1 MALPEKTRSFLQS
14 RFGFVTVD
22 IVRDK
27 NGKEDVGVLLPS
39 REGLTRLDE
48 AELERYMSF
57 MTGEKG

>member
-14 RFGFVTVD
+14 RFGFVLED

-27 NGKEDVGVLLPS
+27 NGRESVGVLLPS

-57 MTGEKG
+57 MTREKG

>member
-1 MALPEKTRSFLQS
+1 MALPERTRAFLQS
-14 RFGFVTVD
+14 RFGFVLED

-27 NGKEDVGVLLPS
+27 NGIESVGVLLPS

>member
-1 MALPEKTRSFLQS
+1 MALPERTRSFLKS
-14 RFGFVTVD
+14 RFGFVLED

-27 NGKEDVGVLLPS
+27 NGIESVGVLLPS

>member
-1 MALPEKTRSFLQS
+1 MALPERTRYFLQS
-14 RFGFVTVD
+14 RFGFVLED

-27 NGKEDVGVLLPS
+27 NGIDSVGVLLPS